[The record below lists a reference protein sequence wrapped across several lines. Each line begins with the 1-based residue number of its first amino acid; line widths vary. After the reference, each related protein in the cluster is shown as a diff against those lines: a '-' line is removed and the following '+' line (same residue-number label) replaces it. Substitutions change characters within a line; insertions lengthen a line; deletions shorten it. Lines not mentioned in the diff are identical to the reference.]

1 MKMIKVTPL
10 AAESFGA
17 RSMCTLVQ
25 TPDVKVLLDAGV
37 SLCPFRFG
45 YPPHP
50 IEFQTISHLREK
62 IAIAANQVQIVTI
75 SHYHFDHHTP
85 NHEDWL
91 VNWTQSIQTARQIYQ
106 GKQILMKNAKQSI
119 NDSQRKRALTFQ
131 HTSGKYAKTTDSA
144 DGKTFNF
151 GSDTVMR
158 FSKPVFHGLED
169 SALGWVIMVT
179 IEYKDERFMFAPDVQ
194 GPMLQ
199 TTVESII
206 AETPDLLMLGG
217 PPFYLSGSKISETQ
231 LSEATENLKRIVQ
244 IVPATIID
252 HHTLRDPEWEMR
264 LKSVFEVASKAK
276 HYISTAAEYTGHPNT
291 FLEYNR
297 AGLYS
302 KYPPSDE
309 FRKWMKLNG
318 LQQSHAQPSI

>member
-10 AAESFGA
+10 AAESFGV

-45 YPPHP
+45 YPPNP
-50 IEFQTISHLREK
+50 IEFRTISHLREK
-62 IAIAANQVQIVTI
+62 IAVAADEVQVVTI

-106 GKQILMKNAKQSI
+106 GKQVLIKNSKQSI
-119 NDSQRKRALTFQ
+119 NDSQRQRALTFQ
-131 HTSGKYAKTTDSA
+131 HTSGKYAKTIESA

-179 IEYKDERFMFAPDVQ
+179 IQHKDERFMYAPDVQ

-206 AETPDLLMLGG
+206 AESPDLLMLGG
-217 PPFYLSGSKISETQ
+217 PPFYLSGSKITETQ
-231 LSEATENLKRIVQ
+231 LSKATENLKRIVKT
-244 IVPATIID
+244 VPATIID
-252 HHTLRDPEWEMR
+252 HHTLRDPEWETR
-264 LKSVFEVASKAK
+264 IKPVFKVASKAR
-276 HYISTAAEYTGHPNT
+276 HYISTAAEYTGNANT

-297 AGLYS
+297 ARLYS
-302 KYPPSDE
+302 KYPPCEE

-318 LQQSHAQPSI
+318 LQQSHIKPSI